1 MKHILLML
9 AFLVFAPAT
18 VLVKPV
24 LAATDEPARTKIFN
38 ATDFTLA
45 NGLRVVVIPNHRA
58 PVVTQMVWYKT
69 GAMDE
74 VFGKTGLAHFL
85 EHLMFKGSENVPPGA
100 LSKRVRSLG
109 GNDNAFTTQDYT
121 AYFQSIAAQH
131 LETVMMME
139 ADRMKSILLPQA
151 DFDSEK
157 QVVLEERRQNT
168 ENDPRAFFYDQLR
181 YALFPAH
188 PYGTPVIG
196 WKQDIEGL
204 TRDDALG
211 WHNHWYT
218 PNNAFL
224 VITGDVTV
232 DHVRTLAEKI
242 YGPIAARPVPDR
254 AKTDTSLFPGQT
266 LLTLNDPRI
275 QQAQM
280 IRLYRVPGVMQ
291 DKTASLALDV
301 LQEILSGNPSSRLY
315 KALVVEQK
323 IATNASLGANTD
335 TRDTGTLSIGITP
348 ADGVTFDTVETA
360 LDAELRKI
368 AETGISAIELVEA
381 KIRLKDSVA
390 FSLDSLSG
398 PARIFGSAL
407 SIGLSIDDIEYWP
420 YAIDAITA
428 AQVQAVAHK
437 YLVDRPAYVTGHI
450 LAATPGEKP

>member
-9 AFLVFAPAT
+9 AFLVFASA
-18 VLVKPV
+18 PV
-24 LAATDEPARTKIFN
+24 LAATAAPPPAPMRSKIFN

-45 NGLRVVVIPNHRA
+45 NGLRVVVIPNHRT

-74 VFGKTGLAHFL
+74 TFGKTGLAHFL
-85 EHLMFKGSENVPPGA
+85 EHLMFKGSEHVAPGE

-131 LETVMMME
+131 LETVMTME
-139 ADRMKSILLPQA
+139 ADRMKSILLPQT

-188 PYGTPVIG
+188 PYGAPVIG

-218 PNNAFL
+218 PNNALL
-224 VITGDVTV
+224 VIAGDVTV
-232 DHVRTLAEKI
+232 DQVRALAEKI
-242 YGPIAARPVPDR
+242 YGPVPARPVPDR
-254 AKTDTSLFPGQT
+254 APTDVSVFPGQT

-275 QQAQM
+275 QQAQL

-291 DKTASLALDV
+291 DKPASFALDV

-315 KALVVEQK
+315 KSLVVEQK

-348 ADGVTFDTVETA
+348 ADGVGFDVIETA
-360 LDAELRKI
+360 LDAELNKI
-368 AETGISAIELVEA
+368 AETGISAIELAEA

-407 SIGLSIDDIEYWP
+407 SIGLSMDDIEYWP
-420 YAIDAITA
+420 YAIDAVTA
-428 AQVQAVAHK
+428 AQVQTVARK
-437 YLVDRPAYVTGHI
+437 YLVEKPAYVTGHI
-450 LAATPGEKP
+450 LASTPEKKP